1 MAETPAQ
8 RALAAAT
15 VSLVVAAGCLALFI
29 PPLSDVTTGSV
40 LRTVVVSVTLSAA
53 LLLHW
58 VFLAIAA
65 HRLGRSVGGWVG
77 LSVLLCPVGSAAALI
92 LLAWF
97 REEAEAPAPAA

>member
-8 RALAAAT
+8 RALTSSA
-15 VSLVVAAGCLALFI
+15 VSLLVAGGSLALFL
-29 PPLSDVTTGSV
+29 PPLGDQIGESP
-40 LRTVVVSVTLSAA
+40 LRAVFFGITLGAG

-65 HRLGRSVGGWVG
+65 RRLGRSVAGWLS
-77 LSVLLCPVGSAAALI
+77 LSVLLCPVGSIAALV

-97 REEAEAPAPAA
+97 REEAEARPA